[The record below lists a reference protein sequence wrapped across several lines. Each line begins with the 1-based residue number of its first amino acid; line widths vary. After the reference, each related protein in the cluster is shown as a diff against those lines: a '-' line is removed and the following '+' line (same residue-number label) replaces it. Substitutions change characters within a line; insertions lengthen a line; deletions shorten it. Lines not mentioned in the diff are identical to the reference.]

1 MPNLLNLQ
9 TKDWHLN
16 VWTNNIDSA
25 KQQLKATLRSRG
37 TNFPKQEIRLKT
49 GNLINPCP
57 TIEISGDSA
66 FLQEA
71 IFFEN
76 RSYEFEFLFTSP
88 VVDSYISHRLNNIQ
102 NSFRDTGN
110 SLRGMINFGNDIG
123 WFRLSIHYSIGQR
136 KFEESIAF
144 EVMPIKMDMANDLN
158 SINVSIDE
166 IYPLWRFSFSRK
178 TDQEL
183 AQSKKPHE
191 RFPLLWL
198 SLFESLRVELNKQI
212 RIISNSPHS
221 RLQAKTRYVN
231 ADRLRGKLKQ
241 RIEEEVNAAI
251 VSKQTH
257 KLFRTELRK
266 LSVDTP
272 ENRFVLM
279 VLQHSS
285 KEIANFIS
293 RAIKHNGSP
302 ENERVSNTFF
312 DTLRSW
318 QSSLNKHAAHNM
330 FVDVAK
336 FEGLGRESLVLHQ
349 RAGYSGVYRVWQ
361 QLKEYLEV
369 FGRHASISMKSV
381 AELYEVWCF
390 LEIRRL
396 LLELGFQENDQ
407 LIEKLSSRGVEKEL
421 KDGIGASFKFIRN
434 DGIII
439 KLAHEPIFT
448 KPKKKHEPNRI
459 YSWNSVQ
466 RPDIVLE
473 ATFPNGELI
482 HWIFD
487 AKYRVEAGASDSN
500 NDLAPDDA
508 INQMHRYRD
517 ALIHLEIDELGKDKK
532 SRPFIGAF
540 VLYPGWYPIQ
550 TDLTKNPYSEG
561 IDAVGIGAFPALPG
575 QQCGWLKSFLEENLV
590 FGSKNPDHILIHDSV
605 IIPPTGL
612 TLIRN

>member
-9 TKDWHLN
+9 TQDWCLT
-16 VWTNNIDSA
+16 VWTSSIDSA
-25 KQQLKATLRSRG
+25 KEQLKTTLRSRG
-37 TNFPKQEIRLKT
+37 TSFPKQEIRLKT
-49 GNLINPCP
+49 GNLINPSP
-57 TIEISGDSA
+57 SIEISGDSA

-76 RSYEFEFLFTSP
+76 RSYEFEFLFANS
-88 VVDSYISHRLNNIQ
+88 VFDSFISHRLNNIQ
-102 NSFRDTGN
+102 NAFRDTGK

-123 WFRLSIHYSIGQR
+123 WFRLSLHYRIGKR
-136 KFEESIAF
+136 KIEESIAF
-144 EVMPIKMDMANDLN
+144 EVMPIKMDMAKDLN
-158 SINVSIDE
+158 NINFSIDE
-166 IYPLWRFSFSRK
+166 IYPLWRFSFSKK

-183 AQSKKPHE
+183 ARSKKPHE

-198 SLFESLRVELNKQI
+198 SLFESLRVELTKQI

-231 ADRLRGKLKQ
+231 ADRLRGKLNY
-241 RIEEEVNAAI
+241 RIEEEINAVIA
-251 VSKQTH
+251 SKQTH
-257 KLFRTELRK
+257 KLFRTESRK
-266 LSVDTP
+266 LSVNTP

-285 KEIANFIS
+285 KEIAKFMT
-293 RAIKHNGSP
+293 RAIKHNGNP
-302 ENERVSNTFF
+302 ENERVSSTFF

-318 QSSLNKHAAHNM
+318 QSVLNKYAAHSM
-330 FVDVAK
+330 FVDVGK
-336 FEGLGRESLVLHQ
+336 YEGLGRESLVLHQ
-349 RAGYSGVYRVWQ
+349 RAGYAGVYRVWQ
-361 QLKEYLEV
+361 QLKEYLDV

-396 LLELGFQENDQ
+396 LLELGFKENDQ

-421 KDGIGASFKFIRN
+421 KDGIGASFKFLRN
-434 DGIII
+434 DGMTIR
-439 KLAHEPIFT
+439 LAHEPIFG

-459 YSWNSVQ
+459 YSWHSIQ

-487 AKYRVEAGASDSN
+487 AKYRVEVGVSEGSH
-500 NDLAPDDA
+500 DLAPDDA

-517 ALIHLEIDELGKDKK
+517 ALIHLDIDESGKDKK

-540 VLYPGWYPIQ
+540 VLYPGWYPNQ
-550 TDLTKNPYSEG
+550 TDFSKNPYSEG

-575 QQCGWLKSFLEENLV
+575 QDCRWLKSFFEQNLIY
-590 FGSKNPDHILIHDSV
+590 GEKNPNLILNQDSV
-605 IIPPTGL
+605 LIPPSGL
-612 TLIRN
+612 MLIR

>member
-9 TKDWHLN
+9 TEDWCLN
-16 VWTNNIDSA
+16 VWTSSIDSA
-25 KQQLKATLRSRG
+25 KEQLKTTLCSRG

-49 GNLINPCP
+49 GNLINPSP
-57 TIEISGDSA
+57 LIEISGDSA

-76 RSYEFEFLFTSP
+76 RSYEFEFLFTSF
-88 VVDSYISHRLNNIQ
+88 VVDSHISHRLNNIQ
-102 NSFRDTGN
+102 NAFRDTGN

-123 WFRLSIHYSIGQR
+123 WFRLSLHYCMGER
-136 KFEESIAF
+136 KYEESIAF
-144 EVMPIKMDMANDLN
+144 EVMPIKMDMAKDLN
-158 SINVSIDE
+158 NINIAIDE
-166 IYPLWRFSFSRK
+166 IYPLWRFSFSKK

-183 AQSKKPHE
+183 ARSKKPHE

-198 SLFESLRVELNKQI
+198 ALFEALRVELNKQI

-231 ADRLRGKLKQ
+231 ADRLRGNLNY
-241 RIEEEVNAAI
+241 RIEEEINTAI
-251 VSKQTH
+251 ASKLTN
-257 KLFRTELRK
+257 KLFRIQSRK
-266 LSVDTP
+266 LSVNTP

-279 VLQHSS
+279 VVQHSS
-285 KEIANFIS
+285 KEIAKFMS
-293 RAIKHNGSP
+293 RAIKHNGNP
-302 ENERVSNTFF
+302 ENERVSSTFF

-318 QSSLNKHAAHNM
+318 QSSLNKHAAHSM
-330 FVDVAK
+330 FVDVDE
-336 FEGLGRESLVLHQ
+336 FEGLERESLVLHQ
-349 RAGYSGVYRVWQ
+349 RAGYAGVYRVWQ

-421 KDGIGASFKFIRN
+421 KDGIGASFKFLRN
-434 DGIII
+434 DGITIR
-439 KLAHEPIFT
+439 LAHEPIFG
-448 KPKKKHEPNRI
+448 KPKKKHETNRI
-459 YSWNSVQ
+459 YSWHSIQ

-473 ATFPNGELI
+473 AKFPNGELI

-487 AKYRVEAGASDSN
+487 AKYRLEVGASNDSH
-500 NDLAPDDA
+500 DLAPDDA

-517 ALIHLEIDELGKDKK
+517 ALIHLEIDEFGKDKK
-532 SRPFIGAF
+532 SRPIIGAF
-540 VLYPGWYPIQ
+540 VLYPGWYPNQ
-550 TDLTKNPYSEG
+550 TDFSKNPYSDG
-561 IDAVGIGAFPALPG
+561 IDSIGIGAFPALPG
-575 QQCGWLKSFLEENLV
+575 QDCRWLKSFLEQNLIY
-590 FGSKNPDHILIHDSV
+590 GEKTPNLILSQDS
-605 IIPPTGL
+605 ILIPPTGL
-612 TLIRN
+612 TLIR